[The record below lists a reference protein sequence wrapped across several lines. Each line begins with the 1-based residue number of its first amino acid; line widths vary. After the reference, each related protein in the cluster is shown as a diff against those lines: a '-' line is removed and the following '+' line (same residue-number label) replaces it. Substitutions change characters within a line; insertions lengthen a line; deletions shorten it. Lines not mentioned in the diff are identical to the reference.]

1 MNQEKNS
8 RPDAL
13 NNEALNPAAAE
24 SAEVQEPDRGK
35 RRSRRSTS
43 APTRLRQ
50 AAELLHTAPA
60 AASPGSVPGSVPD
73 AGGQDSQQP
82 GQASKHKPAGGSNG
96 TNGNQPAGTP
106 PGRTGAGILPRTAAE
121 DDPRAWG
128 DTPEDTS
135 AWLREQRPP
144 HWG

>member
-1 MNQEKNS
+1 MSEEQNS
-8 RPDAL
+8 HPDAP
-13 NNEALNPAAAE
+13 NNEGLKQTTVVQAAAAAE
-24 SAEVQEPDRGK
+24 PVRGK
-35 RRSRRSTS
+35 RQSRRSTS

-60 AASPGSVPGSVPD
+60 PAAAPGNAGQDKERSGQAAKPD
-73 AGGQDSQQP
+73 AADAAEAQNVTNGKP
-82 GQASKHKPAGGSNG
+82 PAGRPSGPTGTGS
-96 TNGNQPAGTP
+96 
-106 PGRTGAGILPRTAAE
+106 LPRTAAE

-128 DTPEDTS
+128 DAPEDTS